1 MIKFNFKYI
10 KDLAAPGSWRRGY
23 DYFKKKQVLE
33 AELENNTV
41 TAKVKGS
48 FKDSYEIKLH
58 FSDEKVSAECSCPL
72 EEEWCK
78 HAVCVGLY
86 SIEKY
91 FPNEEEENPPEIM
104 NAQGHYKF
112 ILNTRPNPKF
122 QGIQVVERNTNEP
135 VKNIEPILRAIV
147 AMQKQAGESFVLNE
161 AQKLELTLMQY
172 IYQNANIN
180 KNVVW
185 FNIPFNKL
193 EGLMSYLA
201 QAEEVID
208 SETEKR
214 LLFLSEPWKLVLKV
228 NVSMVGN
235 VLLALHWHRYVP
247 EDILPIE
254 EVFYFAKFVK
264 WGKYKNL
271 VFPLDTALSKLPG
284 HLTKSTFTDIRDA
297 DGGKFVYEEL
307 PNLKK
312 LMTVEVYDTLDNLD
326 LLHKKPINVITLEK
340 ADYRQR
346 LKGGGDEPSTETPFN
361 AGNQVENNQLK
372 ASLEFEYD
380 GTIVPYGKLAEKTP
394 YVTVKK
400 PEENIIYWI
409 KRNLDLEELA
419 YKQLLQSRF
428 SPMQTNN
435 LIIEGDNAIDFYNY
449 LFPNAGENWKKI
461 EPEELS
467 EFKISQSPLI
477 INADIDFSENSDSFE
492 MELYCTIGDNR
503 IEFEEIQ
510 QFYQQGQK
518 YFYFE
523 NIGNIEIPIN
533 RLIMINK
540 SLSIVDAVKN
550 PMGKWE
556 IKTFRAGIVAELTEQ
571 GTVAT
576 MSKKFEIF
584 WDKIS
589 NFNSMEEISLPS
601 GIKAEFREYQR
612 KGFSWLWFLYS
623 FGLNGILADDMGLGK
638 TLQALTLI
646 QKAKEEDGSIPN
658 LVICP
663 TSVVFNWEAEI
674 EKFAAGLKCLNLTGS
689 ARKDYF
695 KKIKDYDVVITS
707 YALLR
712 RDIEELKKI
721 EFRTIILDESQNI
734 KNYGSITAQ
743 SAKQLN
749 GLHRLALSGT
759 PIENR
764 LSELWSVFD
773 YLMPGFLYDLNEF
786 NYRYAVPIQE
796 KGDKTVESRLKKQ
809 VYPFIL
815 RRMKRDI
822 AKDLP
827 DKIENIAY
835 CKMTPDQRDFY
846 LDVLDSTRQEI
857 FEKIGADGFKKNKM
871 SVFSA
876 LLRLRQICCHPRLYD
891 KTGERGVNES
901 GKFEHFKEMLEEI
914 ISEGHRILLFSQF
927 VQMLDIIK
935 AWFEEAGI
943 KYEYLTG
950 ETKDRQKAVNN
961 FNNNTSIPVFL
972 ISLKAGGTGLNLTGA
987 DYVIHYDPWWNP
999 AVEDQAT
1006 DRAHRIGQTK
1016 NVFVYRL
1023 ITKGSVEEK
1032 IMKLKE
1038 KKRNLL
1044 DTVISTQR
1052 DIGQSITFED
1062 IKDILTPDL

>member
-1 MIKFNFKYI
+1 M
-10 KDLAAPGSWRRGY
+10 
-23 DYFKKKQVLE
+23 VLE
-33 AELENNTV
+33 ANLEDNIL

-48 FKDSYEIKLH
+48 FQDSYEIKLN
-58 FSDEKVSAECSCPL
+58 FSEDKVTAECSCPL

-86 SIEKY
+86 SINKHFY
-91 FPNEEEENPPEIM
+91 EEYITSITGREFVFEENPPEITTP
-104 NAQGHYKF
+104 QGNYKF
-112 ILNTRPNPKF
+112 TLNTKPNPKF
-122 QGIQVVERNTNEP
+122 VGVQILDRNNEDKVVT
-135 VKNIEPILRAIV
+135 NIEPILRAVV
-147 AMQKQAGESFVLNE
+147 AMQKEAGESFALNDT
-161 AQKLELTLMQY
+161 QKRELALMQF

-185 FNIPFNKL
+185 FNIPHSKL
-193 EGLMSYLA
+193 DKLMQYLA
-201 QAEEVID
+201 TAEEVLD
-208 SETEKR
+208 SETQKR
-214 LLFLSEPWKLVLKV
+214 LIFSTEPWKLILTV
-228 NVSMVGN
+228 NVSLVGN
-235 VLLALHWHRYVP
+235 VLLSLHWHRPSPQDVFP
-247 EDILPIE
+247 LE
-254 EVFYFAKFVK
+254 EVFYFARHVK

-271 VFPLDTALSKLPG
+271 IFPLDTAVAKLPH

-312 LMTVEVYDTLDNLD
+312 LMTTEVYDTLDNLD
-326 LLHKKPINVITLEK
+326 LLHKPPINLLTLEK
-340 ADYRQR
+340 AEEG
-346 LKGGGDEPSTETPFN
+346 KI
-361 AGNQVENNQLK
+361 K

-380 GTIVPYGKLAEKTP
+380 GIVVPYGKLAEKTP

-400 PEENIIYWI
+400 PEENLIYWV
-409 KRNLDLEELA
+409 KRNLELEELA
-419 YKQLLQSRF
+419 YKQLIQSRF
-428 SPMQTNN
+428 APMQTNN
-435 LIIEGDNAIDFYNY
+435 LIIEGDNAIDFLNY
-449 LFPNAGENWKKI
+449 LLPNAGENWKVVEK
-461 EPEELS
+461 EEIS
-467 EFKISQSPLI
+467 EFKHSDKPLKF
-477 INADIDFSENSDSFE
+477 NADIDFCKNADCFE
-492 MELYCTIGDNR
+492 MELYCTVNKTR
-503 IEFEEIQ
+503 IEYDEIYQ
-510 QFYQQGQK
+510 YCQQGQK
-518 YFYFE
+518 YFQLE
-523 NIGNIEIPIN
+523 EQGNVEIPVN
-533 RLIMINK
+533 KVFSINK
-540 SLSIVDAVKN
+540 SLSTVDAIKN
-550 PMGKWE
+550 EEGKYE

-571 GTVAT
+571 EAVIKMGR
-576 MSKKFEIF
+576 KFKTF
-584 WDKIS
+584 WNKIS
-589 NFNSMEEISLPS
+589 SFSSMEEIPLPR
-601 GIKAEFREYQR
+601 GIKAEFREYQKR
-612 KGFSWLWFLYS
+612 GFNWLWFLYS
-623 FGLNGILADDMGLGK
+623 YGLNGILADDMGLGK

-646 QKAKEEDGSIPN
+646 QKAKEVDGSGVN

-674 EKFAAGLKCLNLTGS
+674 EKFAPNLKCLNLTGS
-689 ARKDYF
+689 ARKDFF
-695 KKIKDYDVVITS
+695 KKIDKYDVVVTS

-712 RDIEELKKI
+712 RDIDELKKVD
-721 EFRTIILDESQNI
+721 FRAVILDESQNI
-734 KNYGSITAQ
+734 KNYESITAQ

-749 GLHRLALSGT
+749 AHHRLALSGT

-773 YLMPGFLYDLNEF
+773 FLMPGFMYDINEF

-796 KGDKTVESRLKKQ
+796 KADRTVESRLKKQ

-835 CKMTPDQRDFY
+835 CKMNPEQRDFY

-857 FEKIGADGFKKNKM
+857 FDKINAEGFEKSKM

-876 LLRLRQICCHPRLYD
+876 LLRLRQVCCHPRLFD
-891 KTGERGVNES
+891 KEGKRGIIES
-901 GKFEHFKEMLEEI
+901 GKFEHLKEMLEEI
-914 ISEGHRILLFSQF
+914 ISEGHKVLLFSQF

-935 AWFEEAGI
+935 EWFDETGI
-943 KYEYLTG
+943 RYEYLTG
-950 ETKDRQKAVNN
+950 ETKDRQSAVNN
-961 FNNNTSIPVFL
+961 FNNNPNIPVFL

-1038 KKRNLL
+1038 KKKNLL
-1044 DTVISTQR
+1044 DTVISTER
-1052 DIGQSITFED
+1052 NIGKALTFED